1 MEIKKEKTGSTL
13 SVTISGEL
21 GAAEAPALE
30 KIVKQ
35 ELDGIAYLV
44 FDLKDLVY
52 VASAGL
58 RLFLLAQKRMNKQGS
73 MKLVHVNPEVK
84 DVLDMTGYLK
94 FLTLEE

>member
-21 GAAEAPALE
+21 GAVEAPALE